1 MSLYQQVQVSRLL
14 FKSWNHIQH
23 FLLHWRWVTFFHLKT
38 QGFPLVFSRRRRRGE
53 GPNGECCRLLSTLT
67 SSLRNEMGGAKR
79 PGPGGPGGHFHGDGV
94 GWIWRCVW
102 VFLMILIVFEK
113 TQGIFGK
120 TSHHNT
126 ILKSMFNKK
135 MEGVEL
141 VTGLTGWTFWTPQIL
156 GRWWPVTTSS
166 VRLQNDHFKLGD

>member
-1 MSLYQQVQVSRLL
+1 MKTHPTLFASLKVG
-14 FKSWNHIQH
+14 H
-23 FLLHWRWVTFFHLKT
+23 FFHLKT
-38 QGFPLVFSRRRRRGE
+38 QGFQFFFRRRQRGE

-79 PGPGGPGGHFHGDGV
+79 PGPVGPGGHFHGDGV

-102 VFLMILIVFEK
+102 VFLLILIVFEK

-141 VTGLTGWTFWTPQIL
+141 VTGLTGWTF
-156 GRWWPVTTSS
+156 
-166 VRLQNDHFKLGD
+166 